1 MLQFISVKDYKN
13 EEFWNSLTHFIGVI
27 LTVLGTPL
35 LFYFDNKFTSLSTLS
50 IILFSFGLF
59 FVYSSSSVY
68 HFVINPRLKKRFQIL
83 DHISIYYLILGSY
96 APVCLITL
104 YEYSGINIFIVVLTL
119 SIVGT
124 LKKLFFTGRFKII
137 SLLLYLAMGWLIVV
151 EINLLFELLDSE
163 AELLLIIGG
172 LSYTIGIIFYTLD
185 KIKYFHSI
193 WHLFVLTGSVLH
205 YLLIVLYLSLIHI

>member
-68 HFVINPRLKKRFQIL
+68 HFVINPRLKKRLQIL

-205 YLLIVLYLSLIHI
+205 YLMIVLYIV

>member
-59 FVYSSSSVY
+59 SVYSSSSVY
-68 HFVINPRLKKRFQIL
+68 HFVIDPRLKKRLQIL

-185 KIKYFHSI
+185 KIRYFHSI
-193 WHLFVLTGSVLH
+193 WHLFVLIGSVLH
-205 YLLIVLYLSLIHI
+205 YLMVILYIV

>member
-1 MLQFISVKDYKN
+1 MQFIGLKDYKN
-13 EEFWNSLTHFIGVI
+13 EEFWNGLTHFIGVI
-27 LTVLGTPL
+27 LTVLGVPI

-59 FVYSSSSVY
+59 SVYSSSSVY
-68 HFVINPRLKKRFQIL
+68 HFVINPRLKKRLQIL

-119 SIVGT
+119 SIIGT

-137 SLLLYLAMGWLIVV
+137 SLLLYLTMGWLIVV

-205 YLLIVLYLSLIHI
+205 YLMIVLYIV

>member
-1 MLQFISVKDYKN
+1 MQFISVKDYKN

-27 LTVLGTPL
+27 LTVLGIPL

-59 FVYSSSSVY
+59 SVYSSSSVY
-68 HFVINPRLKKRFQIL
+68 HFVINPRLKKRLQIL

-205 YLLIVLYLSLIHI
+205 YLMIVLYIV

>member
-59 FVYSSSSVY
+59 SVYSSSSVY
-68 HFVINPRLKKRFQIL
+68 HFVIDPRLKKRLQIL

-104 YEYSGINIFIVVLTL
+104 YEYSGINIFIVVFTL

-205 YLLIVLYLSLIHI
+205 YLMIVLYIV